1 MDQIEFLRARV
12 NALEKENKDLRDKI
26 RFLKAQNEIYQ
37 EDREYNLYI

>member
-1 MDQIEFLRARV
+1 MNQIDYLRARV
-12 NALEKENKDLRDKI
+12 NALEKENKNLRDEN